1 MKTLIPA
8 SLVVAVC
15 IDELASTGELPADCL
30 VLGLTAHAP
39 RR

>member
-15 IDELASTGELPADCL
+15 IDELASTGELPADRL
-30 VLGLTAHAP
+30 VPGLTGRAP
-39 RR
+39 RQ